1 MEAPVR
7 ESLFDEVAGL
17 IYGRLRRKEMF
28 KVDYEDSTL
37 LSQRPKFTWEHKKN
51 RLISFLC

>member
-17 IYGRLRRKEMF
+17 ISGRLRRKEMF